1 VPCGLLAIAGMA
13 LSACVHY
20 RALPIDPVKEQTQFE
35 SRRLSDAA
43 LGDFVRR
50 QTGSKQADA
59 WPPSRLTLPLLVL
72 IAEYGSPDLRAA
84 RAQVN
89 FAKTAIL
96 TARQRINPS
105 FAGDGGYSR
114 QPGAPATYSASLD
127 FTIETAGKRGYR
139 ILEAQQAAASA
150 ELAFSEA
157 DWQLRSRVRQA
168 FVSYGFAVKKLN
180 VLSQERSVR
189 TSVEEI
195 FAKRLSVGE
204 AARQDLDTVRAER
217 VLIDLALHQAKGDV
231 SQSEALLA
239 STVGLPAAALRG
251 QTIDVS
257 SLDTPPQEESLALLN
272 VQRAGLLHRADVQR
286 TLADYAAADA
296 ALRLEIA
303 RQYPDVHLG
312 PTYALQEGFV
322 QYTLGIGLNSL
333 PVFHHN
339 QGPIAEAEARRKLLE
354 AKFKVIQTQAIG
366 QMEQSLRRYRA
377 AYAEWRNADQAF
389 WAVQRNRQAAV
400 ETAFKAGQA
409 DRLELEN
416 ATLLTIG
423 ATRVRQDA
431 LLRTQAALGAL
442 EDAVQQSLDKDATTP
457 PSENHP

>member
-1 VPCGLLAIAGMA
+1 
-13 LSACVHY
+13 
-20 RALPIDPVKEQTQFE
+20 
-35 SRRLSDAA
+35 
-43 LGDFVRR
+43 
-50 QTGSKQADA
+50 
-59 WPPSRLTLPLLVL
+59 
-72 IAEYGSPDLRAA
+72 
-84 RAQVN
+84 
-89 FAKTAIL
+89 
-96 TARQRINPS
+96 
-105 FAGDGGYSR
+105 
-114 QPGAPATYSASLD
+114 
-127 FTIETAGKRGYR
+127 
-139 ILEAQQAAASA
+139 
-150 ELAFSEA
+150 
-157 DWQLRSRVRQA
+157 
-168 FVSYGFAVKKLN
+168 

-400 ETAFKAGQA
+400 ETVFKAGQA

-416 ATLLTIG
+416 AKLLTIG